1 MNAVDVLVCVLGVVI
16 IVATFRDLIATV
28 ITTQRDRRWSVAR
41 RFYRVTWRWYSSW
54 ARRIHD
60 LDARERALVPYG
72 PVSFVGLLAVWVA
85 CLVFGWG
92 LVWWGLQSRMDG
104 IDDVVSG
111 VYFSGVTFLT
121 IGYGDIVAAGD
132 LERVLAVIEG
142 LMGILTTALVIGL
155 LLNAPGIHK
164 SAYNKPAGWQRE
176 VALALTGP
184 LAGISHALLLD
195 RPREGVQALVG
206 RSGSDEIDTDLGLPV
221 AATAPKPR
229 AAVTTSGTTPK
240 PKPTPPHPRKPAF
253 SPKKKLRIWIAGDS
267 LVITPGYAI
276 VRAAG
281 SSPAMEPVGTVDGR
295 VATGLTRPDV
305 FNWFDEIRRQVK
317 ELRPNVVVLAFGGN
331 DDKAYMTGLP
341 EGTSTGDFGSWAW
354 RKEYGRRVGGV
365 MDTINRAGAF
375 AIWIGL
381 PQTRSPDQTRRFDVV
396 NAVAEKQARKR
407 PGRAAYVDTYTT
419 FAGDD
424 GGFTQYL
431 PDGSGRLE
439 KVRADDGVHFER
451 DGGDII
457 ARIVLKELNKVFDLT
472 SWRRQQKS

>member
-1 MNAVDVLVCVLGVVI
+1 MADRPLPQLPPLPDEETRTLEQVAAPAEPPAEAPPRRRARAARDDGPPRKLASAGHALVVCVL
-16 IVATFRDLIATV
+16 
-28 ITTQRDRRWSVAR
+28 
-41 RFYRVTWRWYSSW
+41 
-54 ARRIHD
+54 
-60 LDARERALVPYG
+60 AL
-72 PVSFVGLLAVWVA
+72 A
-85 CLVFGWG
+85 
-92 LVWWGLQSRMDG
+92 
-104 IDDVVSG
+104 
-111 VYFSGVTFLT
+111 
-121 IGYGDIVAAGD
+121 
-132 LERVLAVIEG
+132 
-142 LMGILTTALVIGL
+142 IGL
-155 LLNAPGIHK
+155 LLNAPGAHK
-164 SAYNKPAGWQRE
+164 NAYNKSAGWQRD
-176 VALALTGP
+176 VALAVTGP

-195 RPREGVQALVG
+195 RPREGVQAAVG
-206 RSGSDEIDTDLGLPV
+206 RSGNDEIDTDLGLPPV
-221 AATAPKPR
+221 TAAPTTPATSKTPR
-229 AAVTTSGTTPK
+229 ATSPK
-240 PKPTPPHPRKPAF
+240 PKPSTPARPRKAAF

-317 ELRPNVVVLAFGGN
+317 ELRPKVVVLAFGGN

-341 EGTSTGDFGSWAW
+341 DGTSVGDFGSWAW

-381 PQTRSPDQTRRFDVV
+381 PQTSSRDQTTRFDVV

-424 GGFTQYL
+424 GGYAQYL
-431 PDGSGRLE
+431 PDGSGQLE

-451 DGGDII
+451 AGGDII

-472 SWRRQQKS
+472 SWRKKQTA

>member
-1 MNAVDVLVCVLGVVI
+1 MADRPLPQLPPLPDEETRTLERAVPPPDPPDEPPRRRRPREGGDGPPRKLASAGHALVVCVL
-16 IVATFRDLIATV
+16 
-28 ITTQRDRRWSVAR
+28 
-41 RFYRVTWRWYSSW
+41 
-54 ARRIHD
+54 
-60 LDARERALVPYG
+60 AL
-72 PVSFVGLLAVWVA
+72 A
-85 CLVFGWG
+85 
-92 LVWWGLQSRMDG
+92 
-104 IDDVVSG
+104 
-111 VYFSGVTFLT
+111 
-121 IGYGDIVAAGD
+121 
-132 LERVLAVIEG
+132 
-142 LMGILTTALVIGL
+142 IGL
-155 LLNAPGIHK
+155 LLNAPGAHK
-164 SAYNKPAGWQRE
+164 NAYNKPAGWQRD
-176 VALALTGP
+176 VALAVTGP

-195 RPREGVQALVG
+195 RPRKGVQAAVG
-206 RSGSDEIDTDLGLPV
+206 RSGNDEIDTDLGLPV
-221 AATAPKPR
+221 TTTPTTPAAATTPR
-229 AAVTTSGTTPK
+229 ATSPR
-240 PKPTPPHPRKPAF
+240 PKPTTPVRPRKPAF

-317 ELRPNVVVLAFGGN
+317 ELRPNVVVLGFGGN

-341 EGTSTGDFGSWAW
+341 DGTSIGDFGSWAW

-381 PQTRSPDQTRRFDVV
+381 PQTSSPAQTARFDVV

-407 PGRAAYVDTYTT
+407 PGHAAYVDTYTT

-424 GGFTQYL
+424 GGFAQYL

-451 DGGDII
+451 AGGDII
-457 ARIVLKELNKVFDLT
+457 ARVVLKELNKVFDLT
-472 SWRRQQKS
+472 SWRTKQTA